1 MNDIVFIFWLIFE
14 DCICIFFC
22 CLLDIGFFFLLILDK
37 LFECFIFRLLLIS
50 YMEFF
55 LEIIYNIW
63 SIMFGDYLNFGI
75 DSIKSKESIK
85 SIDNMESINSIE
97 RRVLFVIFIC

>member
-1 MNDIVFIFWLIFE
+1 
-14 DCICIFFC
+14 
-22 CLLDIGFFFLLILDK
+22 
-37 LFECFIFRLLLIS
+37 
-50 YMEFF
+50 MEFF
-55 LEIIYNIW
+55 LEIVYNIW